1 MTPMRLS
8 CCTVFAVAALALGPA
23 QAASEG
29 FWWDPSSPGS
39 GVAVDVQGD
48 VLAGIE
54 VRATAAG
61 TATVATFA
69 GPLERSRSGGELPY
83 TTIVTDTVPAR
94 YAIVGDGGSMPLQIE
109 RRFSV
114 GVAQTVLERDGLA
127 RVLVPFAF
135 GGAPLAAW
143 SGRWLLQAEDA
154 DGAVLDLTV
163 VFAAEDLLLDG
174 LPARIGHSP
183 DGLSMAVVVF
193 DPSTGITS
201 GVIEPAP
208 RQPLLAFALFGAAPR
223 DVVEG
228 VSVVASASGNLI
240 GPDRPFWARR
250 LDDAPAVPAVPA
262 KQGNALPPRLLHV
275 LGASIK
281 AARHAVSPP

>member
-1 MTPMRLS
+1 MSPMRLL
-8 CCTVFAVAALALGPA
+8 CRTVFAVASLALAPA
-23 QAASEG
+23 HAASEG

-48 VLAGIE
+48 TLAGIE
-54 VRATAAG
+54 VHASADG
-61 TATVATFA
+61 TVTVATFA

-83 TTIVTDTVPAR
+83 TTVVTDAVPAR
-94 YAIVGDGGSMPLQIE
+94 YAKVGDSSSVPLRIE

-114 GVAQTVLERDGLA
+114 GVAETVLERDGITQ
-127 RVLVPFAF
+127 VLMPFAF

-143 SGRWLLQAEDA
+143 SGSWLLQAEDA
-154 DGAVLDLTV
+154 NGALLAMPV
-163 VFAAEDLLLDG
+163 VFAAADLLLDG
-174 LPARIGHSP
+174 LPARVGHSP
-183 DGLSMAVVVF
+183 DGLSTAVVVF
-193 DPSTGITS
+193 DASTGVTS

-228 VSVVASASGNLI
+228 VSVLATASGNLV

-250 LDDAPAVPAVPA
+250 MDDSLAAAAVSAKHGNTLPARV
-262 KQGNALPPRLLHV
+262 REV
-275 LGASIK
+275 LGASIA
-281 AARHAVSPP
+281 AARHAISAP